1 MPLVLGYH
9 GCDIGTARKL
19 LGGSSFS
26 PSKRKYDWLGAGSY
40 FWENDAVRAYQWACE
55 PRRKF
60 SRPSLVGAVIELGN
74 CLDLTTQVGIE
85 AVKVAYDQFI
95 EMANENGTAVP
106 ENMDPPGMPNGDK
119 VIRYLDCAVINHLF
133 DLFQRAQESDPSIQP
148 RTTVRA
154 LFPEGGELYPG
165 AGFRAKTHI
174 QLCVRDPRQIL
185 GVFRIPEWQRKEL
198 KIPALY

>member
-1 MPLVLGYH
+1 
-9 GCDIGTARKL
+9 
-19 LGGSSFS
+19 
-26 PSKRKYDWLGAGSY
+26 
-40 FWENDAVRAYQWACE
+40 
-55 PRRKF
+55 
-60 SRPSLVGAVIELGN
+60 VGAVIELGN

-95 EMANENGTAVP
+95 EMANENGTAVQ